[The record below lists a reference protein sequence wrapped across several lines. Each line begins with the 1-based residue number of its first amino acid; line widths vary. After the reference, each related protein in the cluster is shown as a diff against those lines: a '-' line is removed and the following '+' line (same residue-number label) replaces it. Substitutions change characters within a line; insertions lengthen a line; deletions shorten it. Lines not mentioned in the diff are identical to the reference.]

1 MDIQATRQN
10 NNYHQYAVSKIAETP
25 RSLWAP
31 FVVQRLHLTWR
42 KEEQNVL
49 IVSKHINKTHSK

>member
-10 NNYHQYAVSKIAETP
+10 NNYHQYAVSKGAETP

-31 FVVQRLHLTWR
+31 FVVQRLHLTWQ
-42 KEEQNVL
+42 KEVH
-49 IVSKHINKTHSK
+49 KKTRTECAYC